1 MTSTRGTAV
10 TGLGTALPPT
20 ILTNADFEAS
30 LDTSDTWIRERT
42 GIRERRVGGSTGDLA
57 AQAAQA
63 ALDDAGVDAASI
75 DLLILA
81 TETPDALMPATSA
94 SVAGT
99 LGLRCGSFDLNAA
112 CAGFT
117 YGLAV
122 ADQLVKG
129 GIDRVLLVGAD
140 TMWSITDHED
150 RSTAVLFGDGAG
162 ALVLE
167 ATADESAG
175 VLAWDAG
182 TDGSLGDILACDL
195 GGTIRM
201 DGQTVFKKAVRVVVD
216 SCAAALE
223 RAKLVGEDVDVF
235 APHQANLR
243 IIDAAARRLQLPR
256 EKVWVNVDRYGN
268 TSAASVPIAL
278 CEAADA
284 GRLSEGD
291 NIVLVAFGAGL
302 AWAAG
307 VLRWGTAGV
316 NGHPTS
322 QTAGAGQ
329 G

>member
-57 AQAAQA
+57 AEAAQA

-117 YGLAV
+117 YGLAI

-129 GIDRVLLVGAD
+129 GIDRILLVGAD
-140 TMWSITDHED
+140 TMWSITDHDD

-175 VLAWDAG
+175 VLAWDSG

-201 DGQTVFKKAVRVVVD
+201 DGQTVFKKAVRVVVE

-243 IIDAAARRLQLPR
+243 IIDAAVARLGIP
-256 EKVWVNVDRYGN
+256 EDRAVVVLDRTGN
-268 TSAASVPIAL
+268 TSAASIPLAL
-278 CEAADA
+278 DEARRD
-284 GRLSEGD
+284 GRLRDGA
-291 NIVLVAFGAGL
+291 IVLATGFGAGMT
-302 AWAAG
+302 WASA
-307 VLRWGTAGV
+307 VLRWATR
-316 NGHPTS
+316 PTP
-322 QTAGAGQ
+322 
-329 G
+329 

>member
-1 MTSTRGTAV
+1 MTSRRGAAV

-20 ILTNADFEAS
+20 VLTNADLERT
-30 LDTSDTWIRERT
+30 LDTSDAWITERT
-42 GIRERRVGGSTGDLA
+42 GIRERRVGGSTGELA
-57 AQAAQA
+57 IEAARA
-63 ALDDAGVDAASI
+63 ALDDAGVDASSI

-94 SVAGT
+94 AIAGA

-117 YGLAV
+117 YGLV
-122 ADQLVKG
+122 IADQMVKG
-129 GIDRVLLVGAD
+129 GVDRVLLIGAD
-140 TMWSITDHED
+140 TMWSVTDHDD

-162 ALVLE
+162 AIVLE

-182 TDGSLGDILACDL
+182 TDGTLGDILACDL

-201 DGQTVFKKAVRVVVD
+201 DGQAVFKKAVRVVVE

-243 IIDAAARRLQLPR
+243 IIDAAVNRLGIP
-256 EKVWVNVDRYGN
+256 EDRSVVILDRTGN
-268 TSAASVPIAL
+268 TSAASIPLAL
-278 CEAADA
+278 GEARRD
-284 GRLSEGD
+284 GRLIDGAV
-291 NIVLVAFGAGL
+291 VLATGFGAGMT
-302 AWAAG
+302 WASA
-307 VLRWGTAGV
+307 VLRWAV
-316 NGHPTS
+316 RPTP
-322 QTAGAGQ
+322 
-329 G
+329 

>member
-1 MTSTRGTAV
+1 VAI

-20 ILTNADFEAS
+20 VLTNADLERT
-30 LDTSDTWIRERT
+30 LDTNDAWITERT
-42 GIRERRVGGSTGDLA
+42 GIRERRVGGSTGQLA
-57 AQAAQA
+57 VEAARA

-75 DLLILA
+75 DLVILA

-94 SVAGT
+94 FIAGA

-117 YGLAV
+117 YGLV
-122 ADQLVKG
+122 IADQMVKG
-129 GIDRVLLVGAD
+129 GVDRVLLIGAD
-140 TMWSITDHED
+140 TMWSVTDHED

-162 ALVLE
+162 AIVLE

-182 TDGSLGDILACDL
+182 TDGTLGDILACKL

-201 DGQTVFKKAVRVVVD
+201 DGQAVFKKAVRVVVD

-243 IIDAAARRLQLPR
+243 IIDAAVSRLGIP
-256 EKVWVNVDRYGN
+256 EDRSVVILDRTGN
-268 TSAASVPIAL
+268 TSAASVPLAL
-278 CEAADA
+278 GEARRD
-284 GRLSEGD
+284 GRLRDGAL
-291 NIVLVAFGAGL
+291 VLATGFGAGMT
-302 AWAAG
+302 WASV
-307 VLRWGTAGV
+307 VLRWAV
-316 NGHPTS
+316 RPTP
-322 QTAGAGQ
+322 
-329 G
+329 

>member
-1 MTSTRGTAV
+1 MTSRRGMAV

-20 ILTNADFEAS
+20 VLTNADLERT
-30 LDTSDTWIRERT
+30 LDTTDAWITERT
-42 GIRERRVGGSTGDLA
+42 GIRERRVGGSTGELA
-57 AQAAQA
+57 IEAARA

-94 SVAGT
+94 AVAGA

-117 YGLAV
+117 YGLV
-122 ADQLVKG
+122 IADQMVKG
-129 GIDRVLLVGAD
+129 GVDRVLLIGAD
-140 TMWSITDHED
+140 TMWSVTDHAD
-150 RSTAVLFGDGAG
+150 RGTAVLFGDGAG

-175 VLAWDAG
+175 VLGWEAG
-182 TDGSLGDILACDL
+182 TDGTQGEILACAI

-201 DGQTVFKKAVRVVVD
+201 DGQAVFKKAVRVVVE

-243 IIDAAARRLQLPR
+243 IIDAAVSRLGML
-256 EKVWVNVDRYGN
+256 EDRSVVILDRTGN
-268 TSAASVPIAL
+268 TSAASIPLAL
-278 CEAADA
+278 GEARRD
-284 GRLSEGD
+284 GRLRDGA
-291 NIVLVAFGAGL
+291 IVLATGFGAGMT
-302 AWAAG
+302 WASA
-307 VLRWGTAGV
+307 VLRWAV
-316 NGHPTS
+316 RPTP
-322 QTAGAGQ
+322 
-329 G
+329 